1 VTERTAAPARVLVAD
16 DEPAITTLM
25 ADMLAYAGFGVL
37 RAHGGAEAL
46 TLARTER
53 PDVILLDVMMPD
65 LDGRDTCRALKMDLA
80 LRHIPVVLFSS
91 ADERDVHWRGAGADA
106 FLQKPFSIRALPDF
120 IHSVLGGGSS

>member
-1 VTERTAAPARVLVAD
+1 VSESTAAPARVLVAD

-25 ADMLAYAGFGVL
+25 GDMLAYAGFGVL

-65 LDGRDTCRALKMDLA
+65 LDGRDTCRALKMDRA
-80 LRHIPVVLFSS
+80 LQHIPVVLFSS

-106 FLQKPFSIRALPDF
+106 FLQKPFSIRALPEF
-120 IHSVLGGGSS
+120 IRSVLAGGSS